1 LIQPLLQSEA
11 LHVTF
16 RSSKTSSSAVNAH
29 RPGRDYSLGLPL
41 SAQFSCQFAG
51 FNGGAKNTAL
61 APLSGAQEVA
71 CTTFCAKEETAFFR
85 HTKSVPETKD
95 ANARAARRGLCQL
108 FKLPI

>member
-1 LIQPLLQSEA
+1 LIHQEQQSEA

-16 RSSKTSSSAVNAH
+16 RSSKTSSRQSAH

-61 APLSGAQEVA
+61 APLSGARSRLHNFYV
-71 CTTFCAKEETAFFR
+71 KEETRAAPSLFFGAR
-85 HTKSVPETKD
+85 RTQNQCLRLMRETKE
-95 ANARAARRGLCQL
+95 
-108 FKLPI
+108 K